1 MQRVFQ
7 QALRPTLRA
16 TGLQA
21 RTFQSSATLLNDAAD
36 SGKATQVSLSFQT
49 PHASLMN
56 DAPVDLVLVPGVEGQ
71 NAQGSSTHV
80 FAGGWGPC
88 WGLNTA

>member
-1 MQRVFQ
+1 
-7 QALRPTLRA
+7 
-16 TGLQA
+16 
-21 RTFQSSATLLNDAAD
+21 
-36 SGKATQVSLSFQT
+36 
-49 PHASLMN
+49 MN